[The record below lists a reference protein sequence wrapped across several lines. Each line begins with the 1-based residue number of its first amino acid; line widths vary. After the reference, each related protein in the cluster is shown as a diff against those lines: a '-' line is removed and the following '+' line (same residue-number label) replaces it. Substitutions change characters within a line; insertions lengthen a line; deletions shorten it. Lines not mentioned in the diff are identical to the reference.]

1 MGRYTGKTC
10 RLSSMLVLTTTY
22 FLVEIIVGYVTNSMA
37 LVADS
42 FHMLSDVIALVI
54 GLFSVRISKKTT
66 AKNTYGWA
74 RAEVLGA
81 LVNAVFLLALCFSI
95 LVESIKRIAVPEGIE
110 RPVLLVTVGSIGLLI
125 NLVGLV
131 ILGSHGHSHG
141 GGGHSHGEGGSHG
154 HSHAA
159 NNDHGHSHG
168 KNNHGHSH
176 SNKGSSFDQE
186 PPSYG
191 ATNGTEVNVAVLDP
205 GHEKPT
211 EEVEVKKSKASSSAQ
226 MNMKGVILH
235 VLGDALGSVVVII
248 SAVIMWQL
256 EEQAWTLYVDPA
268 MSIFLTLIIL
278 STTVPLLKESALIL
292 LQTVPTHIE
301 VEKIKERLLGKI
313 EGVVAVHE
321 FHVWQLAG
329 NRIIASAHIHC
340 RDLAEYARVAEEV
353 KEFFHH
359 EGIHST
365 TIQPE
370 FADQS
375 EHSENS
381 SIADCILECKPAQC
395 GPSMCCGSRTA
406 AALKTI
412 TAIDPDGSIL
422 RHRSRDHGS
431 LSFSRNR
438 LPDSVPVLTDPDAA
452 SDASGSVCSCSHR
465 H

>member
-1 MGRYTGKTC
+1 
-10 RLSSMLVLTTTY
+10 MLFLTTTY

-66 AKNTYGWA
+66 AKNTFGWA

-110 RPVLLVTVGSIGLLI
+110 QPVLLVTVGTVGLLI
-125 NLVGLV
+125 NLVGLA

-141 GGGHSHGEGGSHG
+141 GGGGHG
-154 HSHAA
+154 HSHGGGGDGHSHGNEKEETS
-159 NNDHGHSHG
+159 NNHGHSHG
-168 KNNHGHSH
+168 KNSHGHSH
-176 SNKGSSFDQE
+176 SKGGSPHDPD
-186 PPSYG
+186 PPPHYG
-191 ATNGTEVNVAVLDP
+191 ATNGITEVAVDN
-205 GHEKPT
+205 GYQKKG
-211 EEVEVKKSKASSSAQ
+211 EEVEIKKKKPTSSAQ

-256 EEQAWTLYVDPA
+256 EEQTWTLYVDPA

-301 VEKIKERLLGKI
+301 VEKIKERLLDGI

-340 RDLAEYARVAEEV
+340 RNLTEYKRIAEEV

-370 FADQS
+370 FVEES
-375 EHSENS
+375 ESS
-381 SIADCILECKPAQC
+381 SIADCILECKPALC

-406 AALKTI
+406 LKEVTV
-412 TAIDPDGSIL
+412 IDPDGNPKNVPL
-422 RHRSRDHGS
+422 RRF
-431 LSFSRNR
+431 FSS
-438 LPDSVPVLTDPDAA
+438 PYP
-452 SDASGSVCSCSHR
+452 
-465 H
+465 

>member
-1 MGRYTGKTC
+1 
-10 RLSSMLVLTTTY
+10 MLVLTTTY

-54 GLFSVRISKKTT
+54 GLFSVRISKKKT
-66 AKNTYGWA
+66 AKNTFGWA

-110 RPVLLVTVGSIGLLI
+110 QPVLLVTVGSVGLLI
-125 NLVGLV
+125 NLVGLA

-141 GGGHSHGEGGSHG
+141 GGSHGHSHGGGGSHSHANGDGGSHG
-154 HSHAA
+154 HSH
-159 NNDHGHSHG
+159 G
-168 KNNHGHSH
+168 KNSHGHSH
-176 SNKGSSFDQE
+176 SSKNGTISSESDS
-186 PPSYG
+186 PPRYG
-191 ATNGTEVNVAVLDP
+191 ATNGTMEVSVDVKN
-205 GHEKPT
+205 HEKLVDEP
-211 EEVEVKKSKASSSAQ
+211 EVKKPKASSSAQ

-235 VLGDALGSVVVII
+235 VLGDALGSVVVIV

-256 EEQAWTLYVDPA
+256 EGQSWTLYVDPA

-301 VEKIKERLLGKI
+301 VDKIKERLLDRI
-313 EGVVAVHE
+313 EGVVAIHE

-340 RDLAEYARVAEEV
+340 RNLAEYTRVAEEV
-353 KEFFHH
+353 KEFFHN

-370 FADQS
+370 FVD
-375 EHSENS
+375 ESENN
-381 SIADCILECKPAQC
+381 SIADCILECKPALC
-395 GPSMCCGSRTA
+395 GPSMCCGSTN
-406 AALKTI
+406 ALKTI
-412 TAIDPDGSIL
+412 AIDPDGMTHETLNTIFL
-422 RHRSRDHGS
+422 
-431 LSFSRNR
+431 
-438 LPDSVPVLTDPDAA
+438 
-452 SDASGSVCSCSHR
+452 
-465 H
+465 

>member
-1 MGRYTGKTC
+1 MGRYSGKTC
-10 RLSSMLVLTTTY
+10 RLTSMLFLTTTY
-22 FLVEIIVGYVTNSMA
+22 FVVEIVVGYVTNSMA

-42 FHMLSDVIALVI
+42 FHMLSDVIALLI
-54 GLFSVRISKKTT
+54 GLFSVRISKKTS
-66 AKNTYGWA
+66 AKNTFGWA

-110 RPVLLVTVGSIGLLI
+110 QPVLLVTVGTVGLVI
-125 NLVGLV
+125 NLVGLA

-141 GGGHSHGEGGSHG
+141 GGGSHG
-154 HSHAA
+154 HSHGGGGG
-159 NNDHGHSHG
+159 GHSHG
-168 KNNHGHSH
+168 NEIEEDPGHSDGEKNSHGHSH
-176 SNKGSSFDQE
+176 SKSGSPHDQD
-186 PPSYG
+186 PPPHYG
-191 ATNGTEVNVAVLDP
+191 ATNGITEVSVAVLDN
-205 GHEKPT
+205 GHQKKEETENKKKKPI
-211 EEVEVKKSKASSSAQ
+211 SSAQ

-256 EEQAWTLYVDPA
+256 EEQSWTLYVDPA

-278 STTVPLLKESALIL
+278 STTVPLLKESSLIL

-301 VEKIKERLLGKI
+301 VAKIKERLLDGI

-340 RDLAEYARVAEEV
+340 RNLTEYKRIAEEV

-370 FADQS
+370 FV
-375 EHSENS
+375 EESENS
-381 SIADCILECKPAQC
+381 SIADCILECKPALC
-395 GPSMCCGSRTA
+395 GPSMCCGTRTA
-406 AALKTI
+406 LKEV
-412 TAIDPDGSIL
+412 TAIDPDGNPKNVPI
-422 RHRSRDHGS
+422 RRF
-431 LSFSRNR
+431 FSS
-438 LPDSVPVLTDPDAA
+438 PYP
-452 SDASGSVCSCSHR
+452 
-465 H
+465 

>member
-1 MGRYTGKTC
+1 MGRYSGKTC

-54 GLFSVRISKKTT
+54 GLFSVRISKKKT
-66 AKNTYGWA
+66 AKNTFGWA

-110 RPVLLVTVGSIGLLI
+110 QPVLLVTVGSVGLLI

-141 GGGHSHGEGGSHG
+141 GGGHGHSHGGGGGSHSHASSNGESHG
-154 HSHAA
+154 HSH
-159 NNDHGHSHG
+159 S
-168 KNNHGHSH
+168 KNSHGHSH
-176 SNKGSSFDQE
+176 SSKNGSPFDPE
-186 PPSYG
+186 SPPRYG
-191 ATNGTEVNVAVLDP
+191 ATNGTSEISVD
-205 GHEKPT
+205 GKSHEKLSVEP
-211 EEVEVKKSKASSSAQ
+211 EVKKPKASSSAQ

-235 VLGDALGSVVVII
+235 VLGDALGSVVVIV

-256 EEQAWTLYVDPA
+256 EGQAWTLYVDPA

-301 VEKIKERLLGKI
+301 VEKVKERLLQQV
-313 EGVVAVHE
+313 EGVLAIHE

-340 RDLAEYARVAEEV
+340 RNLAEYARVAEEV

-370 FADQS
+370 FVDES
-375 EHSENS
+375 ESS
-381 SIADCILECKPAQC
+381 SIADCILECKPALC

-406 AALKTI
+406 LKTI
-412 TAIDPDGSIL
+412 AIDPDG
-422 RHRSRDHGS
+422 D
-431 LSFSRNR
+431 
-438 LPDSVPVLTDPDAA
+438 PQKVPVRRFFSSPYP
-452 SDASGSVCSCSHR
+452 
-465 H
+465 